1 VRSVTP
7 DIRTDLQ
14 RAINNAL
21 SVENE
26 LPTIVQA
33 SSGKIPTL
41 PDGEVYVMNTDGKV
55 VFYVEDGD
63 TSEYVS
69 VDRHHVIDDIED
81 YK

>member
-1 VRSVTP
+1 MTP

-14 RAINNAL
+14 RAIDNAL
-21 SVENE
+21 AVKNE
-26 LPTIVQA
+26 LPTIVQN

-41 PDGEVYVMNTDGKV
+41 PDSDVYVMDTDGKV

-69 VDRHHVIDDIED
+69 VDRQHIIDDIED